1 MRHFSKTNVRF
12 YFIWLLSGPMLYGYA
27 LPLLLF
33 FRSLVKSGLGFLF
46 PYAQQLHHYK
56 LPISELSLLKQD
68 ALFTYLK
75 VQ

>member
-1 MRHFSKTNVRF
+1 
-12 YFIWLLSGPMLYGYA
+12 MLYGYA